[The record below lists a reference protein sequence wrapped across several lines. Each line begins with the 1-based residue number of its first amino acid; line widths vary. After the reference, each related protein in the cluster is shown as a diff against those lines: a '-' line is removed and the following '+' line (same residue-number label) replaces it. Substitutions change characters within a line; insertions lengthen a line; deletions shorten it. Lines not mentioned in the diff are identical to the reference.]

1 MNTVDQM
8 NARAWWKEAVVYE
21 VYPRSFQDT
30 TGNGVGDIPGV
41 IKRLDYLALLG
52 VDVIW
57 LSPVYESPNVDNG
70 YDISDYQKIMDEF
83 GTMGDFDRLLA
94 EAHWRGIKVILDL
107 VVNHTSDR
115 HAWFAESRKDRTNPK
130 NDWYIWRDG
139 AEAGDGNRSGGRD
152 PNRRDPNR
160 LESVFYGSAW
170 QYAEERGQ
178 YYLHM
183 FAKEQ
188 PDLNW
193 DNPQVREAVFAM
205 MRWWLDKGIDG
216 FRMDVISMISKPP
229 KALANDG
236 GDGQSVVH
244 GPRVHEYLQ
253 EMREKV
259 LSRYDIM
266 TVGETAG
273 VTIEEAQK
281 YAGYDTGE
289 LNMVFQFDLMDV
301 ELTGAGAYICGADV
315 RGADVRFGKWSDSR
329 FKLTEVKQ
337 VMTKWQTRL
346 YGKAW
351 NSLFWSNHDQPRC
364 VSRFGNDSTS
374 VLREKSAKMLAACL
388 HLMQGTPYIYQGE
401 ELGMTNY
408 PFVSLDECR
417 DVEIFNTY
425 EKFVRIEKSLTH
437 DAMMEAIRRRGRDNA
452 RTPMQWDAGKNAGFT
467 TGTPW
472 IAVNPNYP
480 EINAEDQIADPHSVF
495 SFYRKLIALRKNSP
509 ARDLIVYGRYNLLL
523 PGDERLYVY
532 ERSLEGGRPAQ
543 RLLVLCNFTAE
554 TVPVDFAALC
564 QNMPPNLPPEAYRL
578 LISNYNEAEI
588 AQTALRPYEAS
599 AYTATCHLPW
609 RP

>member
-1 MNTVDQM
+1 MNE
-8 NARAWWKEAVVYE
+8 ARAWWKEAVVYE

-30 TGNGVGDIPGV
+30 TGNGVGDLPGI

-52 VDVIW
+52 VDVLW

-70 YDISDYQKIMDEF
+70 YDISDYQSIMSEF
-83 GTMGDFDRLLA
+83 GSMRDFDRLLA
-94 EAHWRGIKVILDL
+94 EAHRRGIKIILDL

-115 HAWFAESRKDRTNPK
+115 HAWFIESRKDRTNPK
-130 NDWYIWRDG
+130 SDWYIWRDG
-139 AEAGDGNRSGGRD
+139 AGTNGGDAGQEPNRRD

-160 LESVFYGSAW
+160 MESVFCGPAW
-170 QYAEERGQ
+170 EYAEERGQ

-236 GDGQSVVH
+236 GEGQSVVH
-244 GPRVHEYLQ
+244 GPHVHEYLR

-281 YAGYDTGE
+281 YAGHDAGE

-301 ELTGAGAYICGADV
+301 DSDV
-315 RGADVRFGKWSDSR
+315 QFGKWSDNR
-329 FKLTEVKQ
+329 FKLTEIKQ
-337 VMTKWQTRL
+337 VMTKWQTQL

-351 NSLFWSNHDQPRC
+351 NSLFWSNHDQPRS
-364 VSRFGNDSTS
+364 VSRFGDDSST
-374 VLREKSAKMLAACL
+374 LFWEKSAKMLAACL
-388 HLMQGTPYIYQGE
+388 HLMRGTPYIYQGE

-408 PFVSLDECR
+408 PFASLDECR

-425 EKFVRIEKSLTH
+425 DKFVRKENSLTH
-437 DAMMEAIRRRGRDNA
+437 DMMMEAIRRRGRDNA
-452 RTPMQWDAGKNAGFT
+452 RTPMQWDAGPNAGFT

-472 IAVNPNYP
+472 LAVNPNYP

-495 SFYRKLIALRKNSP
+495 NFYRQLIALRKNSP

-523 PGDERLYVY
+523 PADERLYVY
-532 ERSLEGGRPAQ
+532 EQVLDDEQDGKQNAQ
-543 RLLVLCNFTAE
+543 RLLVLCNFTSE

-564 QNMPPNLPPEAYRL
+564 QVPPHLPPEAYRL
-578 LISNYNEAEI
+578 LISNYSEAEI
-588 AQTALRPYEAS
+588 TKTALLPYEAS
-599 AYTATCHLPW
+599 AYTVG
-609 RP
+609 